1 MGLRSEKL
9 YELYLKKKDELIE
22 KQKAKEL
29 SENKT
34 INKET
39 EKEAVLESSKNKS
52 DSNESGEKP
61 VQIAVAAAA

>member
-9 YELYLKKKDELIE
+9 NELYLNKKDELKE

-34 INKET
+34 MNKET
-39 EKEAVLESSKNKS
+39 EKEAVIESSKTES
-52 DSNESGEKP
+52 DKTVNRPAE
-61 VQIAVAAAA
+61 IAVAAAA

>member
-29 SENKT
+29 SENKKN
-34 INKET
+34 NKET
-39 EKEAVLESSKNKS
+39 EKEAVIESSKNES
-52 DSNESGEKP
+52 DKTVNRPAE
-61 VQIAVAAAA
+61 IAVAAAA